1 MNINRLFN
9 FIRTEKEEDIL
20 QKHGFQVLNREALE
34 EKKEVA
40 VVVPVYN
47 AEKYLKE
54 TVDSVIRQ
62 NFGFHRISL
71 ILVDDCSTDRSREIL
86 NEYADLYENITVVLL
101 ETNTGTPA
109 HPRNLGIE
117 LANAKY
123 ITFLDADDWFAPNG
137 ILSLYKIL
145 EESQVN
151 YAVGKTIQVEAG
163 GQKIIGKYESVKKRL
178 NVSPLSIRHIFYHL
192 GPPARMMRLDFIKE
206 NKIRFPEMKF
216 AEDKQFFMDV
226 LFNCSEISTTTDPV
240 YYVNRLDE
248 NNGSLTKQTNII
260 EKTDSNIAVMKYVL
274 SKKLDKDIE
283 KMAINR
289 LVEFDAITRLFD
301 RHHFLKSESKEEY
314 YEKFKE
320 ILGILKKT
328 KYDISETFFKP
339 MHKIAFDLLKEKR
352 YDEIEQL
359 FRWSKKEPNK
369 KIVIKGDTAYYE
381 GHLKDEAYKLIEI
394 PLYAEVNSHEFIDD
408 VFVMNFSAYGK
419 QRVNINGIQFQHR
432 EKANID
438 HDFNVS
444 AEADGSYSL
453 KLTLQQLADLRA
465 GGYVMY
471 LVYNDYERINLIK
484 DTDVKS
490 EKDIN
495 QKSYIFYK
503 TVKGNISLKI
513 K

>member
-1 MNINRLFN
+1 MNISRLFKMKRN
-9 FIRTEKEEDIL
+9 ENEENIL
-20 QKHGFQVLNREALE
+20 QKHSFRVLNEHSLE
-34 EKKEVA
+34 EQKEVA

-47 AEKYLKE
+47 AEKYLNI
-54 TVDSVIRQ
+54 TVDSVIKQ

-71 ILVDDCSTDRSREIL
+71 ILVDDCSTDSSREIL
-86 NEYADLYENITVVLL
+86 NEYASLYENITVVLL
-101 ETNTGTPA
+101 DTNTGTPA

-137 ILSLYKIL
+137 ILSLYNIL

-163 GQKIIGKYESVKKRL
+163 GQKIIGKYESVRKRL
-178 NVSPLSIRHIFYHL
+178 NISPLSIPHIFYHL
-192 GPPARMMRLDFIKE
+192 GPRARMMRLDFIRDH
-206 NKIRFPEMKF
+206 KIRFPEMKF

-226 LFNCSEISTTTDPV
+226 LFKCEEISTTTDPI
-240 YYVNRLDE
+240 YYLNRMDD
-248 NNGSLTKQTNII
+248 NNESLTKQTNII

-274 SKKLDKDIE
+274 RKKLDQNIE

-289 LVEFDAITRLFD
+289 LIEFDSITRLFD
-301 RHHFLKSESKEEY
+301 RHHFLKSENKEEY
-314 YEKFKE
+314 FEKFRE

-339 MHKIAFDLLKEKR
+339 LHKIAFDLLKEKR
-352 YDEIEQL
+352 YEEVEQL
-359 FRWSKKEPNK
+359 FRWSKKQADK

-381 GHLKDEAYKLIEI
+381 GPLKDEKYKLIEI
-394 PLYAEVNSHEFIDD
+394 PLHAEVNSHEFHDD
-408 VFVMNFSAYGK
+408 VFVLNFAAYGK
-419 QRVNINGIQFQHR
+419 QREHINGIQFQHR
-432 EKANID
+432 ETAKIT
-438 HDFNVS
+438 HDFNVT
-444 AEADGSYSL
+444 AEADGSYRL
-453 KLTLQQLADLRA
+453 KLTLDELAELRS

-471 LVYNDYERINLIK
+471 LVYNDYERINIIK
-484 DTDVKS
+484 QSDVKS

-495 QKSYIFYK
+495 QKSYTFYK

>member
-1 MNINRLFN
+1 MNIGRLFKIKRN
-9 FIRTEKEEDIL
+9 ENEEDIL
-20 QKHGFQVLNREALE
+20 QKHSFQVLNANALE

-54 TVDSVIRQ
+54 TVDSVIKQ

-71 ILVDDCSTDRSREIL
+71 ILVDDHSTDNSREIL
-86 NEYADLYENITVVLL
+86 KEYANLYENITVVLL

-123 ITFLDADDWFAPNG
+123 LTFLDADDWFAPNG

-151 YAVGKTIQVEAG
+151 YAVGKTIQVEVG

-178 NVSPLSIRHIFYHL
+178 NVSPFSIPHIFYHL
-192 GPPARMMRLDFIKE
+192 GPRARMMRLDFIRD
-206 NKIRFPEMKF
+206 NKIRYPEMKF

-226 LFNCSEISTTTDPV
+226 LFKCKEISTTTDPI
-240 YYVNRLDE
+240 YYLNRLDD
-248 NNGSLTKQTNII
+248 NNDSLTKQTNII
-260 EKTDSNIAVMKYVL
+260 EKTNSNIAVMKYVL
-274 SKKLDKDIE
+274 AKKLDKDIE
-283 KMAINR
+283 KMAMNR
-289 LVEFDAITRLFD
+289 LTEFDSITRLFD

-314 YEKFKE
+314 YEKFSE

-339 MHKIAFDLLKEKR
+339 MHKTAFDLLKEKR
-352 YDEIEQL
+352 YKEIEQL

-381 GHLKDEAYKLIEI
+381 GPLIDEKYKLIEI
-394 PLYAEVNSHEFIDD
+394 PLHAEVNRHEFIDD
-408 VFVMNFSAYGK
+408 VFVMNFAAYGK
-419 QRVNINGIQFQHR
+419 QRINISGIQFQHR
-432 EKANID
+432 EKANIY
-438 HDFNVS
+438 HDFSVT
-444 AEADGSYSL
+444 AEDDGFYRL
-453 KLTLQQLADLRA
+453 KLTLNDLEDLRA

-471 LVYNDYERINLIK
+471 LVYNDYERINIIK
-484 DTDVKS
+484 HTDDKS
-490 EKDIN
+490 EREIN
-495 QKSYIFYK
+495 QKSYTFYK